1 MKPWKGL
8 LLILLLAG
16 CATRPDQQIYVLGG
30 AADPTA
36 GVRDNNGRQVIEI
49 KSVLIPEYLDN
60 TDLMLRSGAH
70 ELKPSLTGMWGER
83 LSIGF
88 TQALTGALAKRVST
102 ATVLS
107 RPPAGRPDIQIL
119 VDVTG
124 LQAVAGGDTVLTA
137 HWTILRLTG
146 SAAPRSVASA
156 QGNFIASGDGFGDKA
171 TVAAISN
178 TIDQLA
184 DRIAIDLR

>member
-30 AADPTA
+30 PADSTA
-36 GVRDNNGRQVIEI
+36 GVRDNTGRQVIEI
-49 KSVLIPEYLDN
+49 KPVLIPDYLDN
-60 TDLMLRSGAH
+60 TDLMLRSGTH
-70 ELKPSLTGMWGER
+70 ELKPSQTGMWGER
-83 LSIGF
+83 LSVGF

-102 ATVLS
+102 AAVLS

-124 LQAVAGGDTVLTA
+124 LQAGAGGDTVLTA
-137 HWTILRLTG
+137 HWNVLRLSG

-171 TVAAISN
+171 TVAAISK